1 MDSLK
6 IITLGVDSLMQE
18 SVNVVNPLREN
29 HIDWWNFS
37 ADILSG
43 LFITI
48 VGGVVVWLLTNKAC
62 INFKTITSSVKT
74 KKHVSK
80 YAKGSFIFDYSNNNG
95 SYIIGDGVYQF
106 TTKWSKA
113 SNTSIHAYSDARD
126 IKAIGLMK
134 GVTNIS
140 DIKTINADFSSRV
153 RTPRIG
159 DVVIWENING
169 YYAATRV
176 IRIQDDTRGDSE
188 DLLEC
193 QYVIY
198 K

>member
-18 SVNVVNPLREN
+18 SVNIVNPLREN

-48 VGGVVVWLLTNKAC
+48 VGGVVVWLLTNKVC

-95 SYIIGDGVYQF
+95 SYTDSIEKEHVY
-106 TTKWSKA
+106 
-113 SNTSIHAYSDARD
+113 
-126 IKAIGLMK
+126 
-134 GVTNIS
+134 
-140 DIKTINADFSSRV
+140 
-153 RTPRIG
+153 
-159 DVVIWENING
+159 
-169 YYAATRV
+169 
-176 IRIQDDTRGDSE
+176 
-188 DLLEC
+188 
-193 QYVIY
+193 
-198 K
+198 